1 MKGGVIGALAGSVA
15 RVGAQKAAQVAAQKA
30 AQEAAKAAAQKA
42 AQAAAQKGVTTAGQK
57 AAQEA
62 AKKAAQ
68 EAAKKA
74 ALKRA
79 SNKTNYINKAIGDTK
94 GKTPAQIADAKK
106 KAGLEFE
113 AKNPKTTPP
122 AKPGDGSSGADVA
135 ATAAGAAPVGGPGG
149 SGQGSGYSGVATDL
163 AMMGA
168 MGGLQASGSFLGAAA
183 AAGSPEA
190 IAAAAAAAAEKGKRQ
205 GEEAAAKVGNAL
217 GEASKGSP
225 QGIVSG
231 NTTRVK
237 RKNEKK
243 CICPKDYEMLQRYIG
258 GLTNGTKKIVGMY
271 FKIIARC
278 KCTSD
283 KEQQRIN
290 LINRIMKS
298 RAQIMMNGSTFGKSG
313 LYKYI
318 EEKLRKEGTLP
329 PRTRRRGLGPPIRTG
344 GTRKKSRH
352 VVKKKSTTRKQNK
365 QKAQSRQSRRRTRKN

>member
-1 MKGGVIGALAGSVA
+1 VELS
-15 RVGAQKAAQVAAQKA
+15 Q
-30 AQEAAKAAAQKA
+30 
-42 AQAAAQKGVTTAGQK
+42 
-57 AAQEA
+57 
-62 AKKAAQ
+62 
-68 EAAKKA
+68 
-74 ALKRA
+74 L
-79 SNKTNYINKAIGDTK
+79 Y
-94 GKTPAQIADAKK
+94 
-106 KAGLEFE
+106 
-113 AKNPKTTPP
+113 
-122 AKPGDGSSGADVA
+122 KPGTLDALLGTIGRPDLLTQWRGLQLSMSQLTPSSL
-135 ATAAGAAPVGGPGG
+135 
-149 SGQGSGYSGVATDL
+149 QQ